1 MFFFGTTFFTWAL
14 LMNLGAHS
22 TKRDD
27 GEIDFRAVH
36 VVAKVAAHAPCRS
49 VFASLVMASA
59 RRHRPLRAQQAPG
72 GASRA
77 QELVRE
83 NPGFGRRNP

>member
-36 VVAKVAAHAPCRS
+36 VVAKVAAHAPCR
-49 VFASLVMASA
+49 
-59 RRHRPLRAQQAPG
+59 
-72 GASRA
+72 
-77 QELVRE
+77 
-83 NPGFGRRNP
+83 